1 MALPLVSVVTV
12 TLNAEPCIRL
22 TLTSVQN
29 QTYPEI
35 EHVIVD
41 GVSSDRTIEIAKEY
55 PKTKIHSGRDK
66 GVYHAM
72 EKAIQ
77 YVNGDFV
84 IFLNAGDL
92 FFDRN
97 VCAKIVD
104 YFRKTKADILFG
116 NLMPVYLR
124 QSDTHSHPS
133 FSEGV
138 LIDGSSYSDYSLLY
152 HISIHHQATFYRAKM
167 LKSLTFIHK
176 NEVATGEYN
185 LLLQALV
192 KKKAK
197 VRYVPVSISR
207 FALGGIS
214 TRSFDDEWRR
224 YVEGRDVLRN
234 TYFPDGEPRSIP
246 GYFLGEVNE
255 TTPFSVR
262 IKHYV
267 KRLIKKSVFFKIY
280 ARFVAHVGGVVAVP
294 RSDQSA
300 SVAELVNALSKAE
313 PKIAS
318 IMQSLLRI
326 DVRQLESTQQFSLA
340 LEKSASQID
349 DIEKAIAL
357 LTSERES
364 TIQTLNSIADY
375 QRHYGES
382 TLQGIRQSI
391 FEMHAEAAAI
401 DRRLRRSLNL
411 LGKFAEA
418 NQIFSPGEP
427 QMSIYSQWDEDGL
440 LAGILR
446 HLKRVPERFVEIG
459 VGDFSEANTRYLLET
474 RNWSGAVIDIDAASL
489 DRLRASEIYWRH
501 DLKVITASVNK
512 ENINSLVSG
521 AAKGKEL
528 GVFSIDVDGVDYWL
542 LEALEARPW
551 VIILEFN
558 SVFGPTA
565 AVTVPYDE
573 NFERWRAHHSG
584 VYAGASLEAF
594 KTLLGQRGYRLVAIN
609 SASSNAFFVRSD
621 VLPDDFKVSEPE
633 FRYSPVS
640 EARNSEGVLLNISVE
655 DAQSLISNME
665 VVDVTKGEVAELRYF
680 TA

>member
-12 TLNAEPCIRL
+12 TLNAEACIRL
-22 TLTSVQN
+22 TLESVQN

-77 YVNGDFV
+77 YVKGDFV

-92 FFDRN
+92 FFDKN
-97 VCAKIVD
+97 VCETIVD

-124 QSDTHSHPS
+124 QSDSHSHPS

-138 LIDGSSYSDYSLLY
+138 LIDGSAYSDYSLLY
-152 HISIHHQATFYRAKM
+152 HISIHHQVTFYRAKL

-176 NEVATGEYN
+176 NEAATGEYN
-185 LLLQALV
+185 LLLQAVV
-192 KKKAK
+192 KKKAR
-197 VRYVPVSISR
+197 VRYVPVTISR

-214 TRSFDDEWRR
+214 TRSFDEEWRR
-224 YVEGRDVLRN
+224 YVEGRDILRN
-234 TYFPDGEPRSIP
+234 TYFPDGEPQSVP
-246 GYFLGEVNE
+246 GYFLGDVNE
-255 TTPFSVR
+255 TTPSSAK
-262 IKHYV
+262 IKRYI
-267 KRLIKKSVFFKIY
+267 KRLLKKSVFFKIY
-280 ARFVAHVGGVVAVP
+280 ARAIAHVGGVLAAQP
-294 RSDQSA
+294 SIQSA
-300 SVAELVNALSKAE
+300 LVAEIVNTISKTE
-313 PKIAS
+313 PKIDA
-318 IMQSLLRI
+318 IAQNLLRV
-326 DVRQLESTQQFSLA
+326 DARQLESTQHLSLA
-340 LEKSASQID
+340 LEKSANRID
-349 DIEKAIAL
+349 NIEKTIEL
-357 LTSERES
+357 LKSERES
-364 TIQTLNSIADY
+364 TTQALNSIADY

-418 NQIFSPGEP
+418 KQIFSPGEP

-446 HLKRVPERFVEIG
+446 HLKGVPERFVEIG
-459 VGDFSEANTRYLLET
+459 VGDYSEANTRYLLET

-489 DRLRASEIYWRH
+489 DRLRASEVYWRH

-512 ENINSLVSG
+512 ENINTLVSG

-528 GVFSIDVDGVDYWL
+528 GIFSIDVDGVDYWL

-558 SVFGPTA
+558 SVFGPKA

-573 NFERWRAHHSG
+573 HFERWSAHHSG

-621 VLPDDFKVSEPE
+621 VLPDDFEVPEPE
-633 FRYSPVS
+633 FRYSSVS
-640 EARNSEGVLLNISVE
+640 EARNSEGVLLNISIE
-655 DAQSLISNME
+655 DAQSLIADMP
-665 VVDVTKGEVAELRYF
+665 VVDVREYSVNKLRYF
-680 TA
+680 ST